1 MDSIE
6 RALSTHAM
14 PTIIE
19 DEEIQHPRTEAS
31 PSADPTDFR
40 QQPVALRRVGS
51 SNAGD
56 NSLGSMSQEF
66 RAVLAAIGE
75 RRPESRLNRPYR
87 ESALRDG
94 PRFARNPSQGRP
106 TDGLAGIVD
115 RNGILDSSGGI
126 ASEADI
132 NEYRQWCLARLD
144 ANRQGASAER
154 LPLALPNDSRFVRHD
169 SAREPTTPGQQAAS
183 SFSVEPV
190 RPQGA
195 QEMRRRHDTVDTFDN
210 FIESRD
216 DTSDSAGFTASEEN
230 LRRQRALLELT
241 RPESP
246 RDRVRSDDSTVREV
260 AHVFAMQRGQQAGPS
275 AVGPF
280 RGLGFQN
287 QEADGPS
294 SSAEPSRHHQRLDRA
309 TTGPIN
315 DSGHLD
321 FGPVVGPNWAHRDQ
335 PAPASLILQLHQHSL
350 LPSSNQRQ
358 TTIEINSVAYTV
370 VRGPGGSRDIRLFR
384 NRYVPPPQSGIVTP

>member
-1 MDSIE
+1 MASIE

-66 RAVLAAIGE
+66 RAVLAGIGE
-75 RRPESRLNRPYR
+75 RRPESRLNPPYR

-94 PRFARNPSQGRP
+94 PRLVRNPSLGRP
-106 TDGLAGIVD
+106 TDRLTGIVD

-126 ASEADI
+126 ASEADT
-132 NEYRQWCLARLD
+132 NEYRQWCLERWA
-144 ANRQGASAER
+144 ANKQGASAER
-154 LPLALPNDSRFVRHD
+154 LPLALPDDPRFVRHD
-169 SAREPTTPGQQAAS
+169 SASEPTTPGQQAAS
-183 SFSVEPV
+183 SFPVEPV

-195 QEMRRRHDTVDTFDN
+195 QDLRRRHDTVDSFDN
-210 FIESRD
+210 SIESRD
-216 DTSDSAGFTASEEN
+216 DTSDSVGFTASEED
-230 LRRQRALLELT
+230 LRRQRALFELT
-241 RPESP
+241 RPVPP

-260 AHVFAMQRGQQAGPS
+260 AHAFAMQRGHQAEPS
-275 AVGPF
+275 VVGPL

-287 QEADGPS
+287 QEAAGPS

-309 TTGPIN
+309 TTGPMN
-315 DSGHLD
+315 GSGHLD
-321 FGPVVGPNWAHRDQ
+321 FGPVVGPNWVHCDQ
-335 PAPASLILQLHQHSL
+335 PAPASLILQLRQHGL
-350 LPSSNQRQ
+350 LPNQRQ
-358 TTIEINSVAYTV
+358 TTIKINSVAYTV
-370 VRGPGGSRDIRLFR
+370 VRGPGGARDIRLFR